1 MQTITATQ
9 AVMTLIQTLPPP
21 ERKTI
26 YLWLTQHR
34 SEFEN
39 IPNLKTP
46 TFEEERLDFYQ
57 LSEKSLN
64 RAYGDDEPEYSEEDF
79 LEINPNYNPI

>member
-1 MQTITATQ
+1 M
-9 AVMTLIQTLPPP
+9 
-21 ERKTI
+21 
-26 YLWLTQHR
+26 WLTQHR

-46 TFEEERLDFYQ
+46 AFEEERLEFYQ
-57 LSEKSLN
+57 LSEQSLN

-79 LEINPNYNPI
+79 LEVNPNYNPI